1 MPEACL
7 KHFKWNRKMYNTWG
21 RENKEIMAIENFL
34 VRLIENQS
42 FLFELNIFASV
53 TQCVVVFPFWI
64 FSSVSLI

>member
-7 KHFKWNRKMYNTWG
+7 KHFKCNRQNITHG
-21 RENKEIMAIENFL
+21 GENKEIMAIENFL

-53 TQCVVVFPFWI
+53 TQCVVVFPFAI